1 MGSEGEAEMTTAI
14 IFYWIVSG
22 IAVGSLSK
30 NNDVINDV
38 VCLIFG
44 GFLVPAKL
52 IAKVIR

>member
-1 MGSEGEAEMTTAI
+1 MTTAI